1 MCFDLDL
8 RSGGFCQHSRYHPL
22 LFATKSQD
30 VVDFLLYPCQACSL
44 LNPTRESNVMALKH
58 LSVQRINRNI
68 NENKFEDFFLLGIL
82 LFFIRKHTCTY
93 FNSHEQV
100 LTDGLFINFIYM
112 VLSDLMNIYRTHFL
126 LNLQYI

>member
-1 MCFDLDL
+1 
-8 RSGGFCQHSRYHPL
+8 
-22 LFATKSQD
+22 
-30 VVDFLLYPCQACSL
+30 
-44 LNPTRESNVMALKH
+44 MALKH